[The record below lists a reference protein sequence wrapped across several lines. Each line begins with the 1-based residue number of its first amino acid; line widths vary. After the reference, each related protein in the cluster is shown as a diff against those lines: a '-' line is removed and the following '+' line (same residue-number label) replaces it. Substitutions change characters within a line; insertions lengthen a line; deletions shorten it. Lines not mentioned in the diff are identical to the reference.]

1 MYFSF
6 LIFFFFF
13 FEKLIITL
21 FLKYNGCNKFVDNL
35 NLFHGKIIEK
45 NDKQNIDRKN
55 YCVSLTEEAH

>member
-6 LIFFFFF
+6 
-13 FEKLIITL
+13 EKLITTL